1 MLRALRRIINAYI
14 HNTLFRSRLLIVF
27 AYDIDGTRRRRA
39 GNEIVDLGGVF
50 DFEFNFTR
58 IPRPHS

>member
-1 MLRALRRIINAYI
+1 MLRAVRRIINAYI
-14 HNTLFRSRLLIVF
+14 HNILFRSRLLIVF

-39 GNEIVDLGGVF
+39 GNGTVDLGGVF
-50 DFEFNFTR
+50 DFEFNF